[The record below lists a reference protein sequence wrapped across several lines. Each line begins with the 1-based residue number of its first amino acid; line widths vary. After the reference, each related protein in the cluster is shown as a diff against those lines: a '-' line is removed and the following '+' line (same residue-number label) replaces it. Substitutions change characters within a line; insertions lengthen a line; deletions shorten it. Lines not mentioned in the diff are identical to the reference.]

1 MEPSGRRDLTVEYD
15 VDNTVPV
22 NKMIP
27 GGGCSYPEAFR
38 YQSAFRW
45 LYEFREQL
53 VGKMK
58 EIDPNVNAFGIR
70 ALTAEIVNFID
81 GEKSIREIAESVGFE
96 YDLKIEPV
104 HVLEFLVKVEEL
116 GYVDLTIRK

>member
-1 MEPSGRRDLTVEYD
+1 LTVVYD

-22 NKMIP
+22 NKMTP
-27 GGGCSYPEAFR
+27 GGSCSYPEAFR

-45 LYEFREQL
+45 HYEFREQL
-53 VGKMK
+53 VGKMR

-104 HVLEFLVKVEEL
+104 HVLEFLMKVEEL

>member
-1 MEPSGRRDLTVEYD
+1 MGRFDLKYNEE
-15 VDNTVPV
+15 NTIPV
-22 NKMIP
+22 NKMMP
-27 GGGCSYPEAFR
+27 GGGWSSPEAFR

-45 LYEFREQL
+45 QYEFREQL
-53 VGKMK
+53 IGKMK
-58 EIDPNVNAFGIR
+58 KIDPNVNAFGIR

-96 YDLKIEPV
+96 YDLKIEPA

-116 GYVDLTIRK
+116 GYIDLTNRK

>member
-1 MEPSGRRDLTVEYD
+1 MTVEYD
-15 VDNTVPV
+15 VENTVPV
-22 NKMIP
+22 NKLTS
-27 GGGCSYPEAFR
+27 GGRWSSSEAFR

-45 LYEFREQL
+45 HYEFREQL
-53 VGKMK
+53 IGKMK
-58 EIDPNVNAFGIR
+58 KIDPNVNTFGIR

-96 YDLKIEPV
+96 YDLKIEPA

-116 GYVDLTIRK
+116 GYIDLTIRK